1 MRIVKEHDER
11 RNEIITTAEEFF
23 LTKGFNKT
31 TVNDIL
37 KRIGIAKGTFYHY
50 FVSKEE
56 VLEAVIGQ
64 IIDQE
69 ILRAKEIQQ
78 SNDTALE
85 KLITFLSQNN
95 QEDTRKEEIVDKF
108 QLPENALM
116 KQRALEETI
125 NQVCPVLAEIIEVGR
140 QQGEFRTE
148 HPLESIQ
155 FLIAGIQTM
164 FDNIEKLSPET
175 IQSRVIA
182 ATDLIY
188 KVLDINPNIHPY
200 EQTVTQLQKIFLS

>member
-11 RNEIITTAEEFF
+11 RNEIIITAEEFF

-56 VLEAVIGQ
+56 VLDAVIGQ

-69 ILRAKEIQQ
+69 ISRAKEIQA
-78 SNDTALE
+78 SNGSALE
-85 KLITFLSQNN
+85 KLITFLAQNS
-95 QEDTRKEEIVDKF
+95 QEDERKEEIVDKF
-108 QLPENALM
+108 QMPENSLM
-116 KQRALEETI
+116 KQRALAGTI
-125 NQVCPVLAEIIEVGR
+125 NQVCPVLAEMIEVGR
-140 QQGEFRTE
+140 QQGEFNTAY
-148 HPLESIQ
+148 PLESIQ

-164 FDNIEKLSPET
+164 FDEIEKLPPEI
-175 IQSRVIA
+175 IQYRIIA

-188 KVLDINPNIHPY
+188 KTLDVNPEIHPY
-200 EQTVTQLQKIFLS
+200 DQTTEQLQKIFIP

>member
-11 RNEIITTAEEFF
+11 RKEIITTAEEFF
-23 LTKGFNKT
+23 LTKGFNRT
-31 TVNDIL
+31 TINDIL

-69 ILRAKEIQQ
+69 ISRAKEIQQ

-85 KLITFLSQNN
+85 KLMTFLSQNN

-108 QLPENALM
+108 QMPENALM

-125 NQVCPVLAEIIEVGR
+125 NQVCPVLAEIIESGR
-140 QQGEFRTE
+140 QQEEFRTE

-182 ATDLIY
+182 ATDMIY
-188 KVLDINPNIHPY
+188 KVLDINPNVHPY
-200 EQTVTQLQKIFLS
+200 EQTVKQLQKIFIS

>member
-56 VLEAVIGQ
+56 VLDDVIAQ

-69 ILRAKEIQQ
+69 IMRAKEIQE
-78 SNDTALE
+78 SDGTALE
-85 KLITFLSQNN
+85 KLITFLSPNTS
-95 QEDTRKEEIVDKF
+95 ESTHKEEIVDKF

-116 KQRALEETI
+116 KQRALEGTI
-125 NQVCPVLAEIIEVGR
+125 NQVCPVLAEIIAEGT
-140 QQGEFRTE
+140 QQQEFRTAY
-148 HPLESIQ
+148 PLESIQ
-155 FLIAGIQTM
+155 FLVAGLQTM
-164 FDNIEKLSPET
+164 FDSIEKLPPEI
-175 IQSRVIA
+175 IQKRVIA
-182 ATDLIY
+182 AADLFF
-188 KVLDINPNIHPY
+188 KALAINPEIHPY
-200 EQTVTQLQKIFLS
+200 EETVAKLQKIFLS

>member
-11 RNEIITTAEEFF
+11 RKEIITTAEEFF
-23 LTKGFNKT
+23 LTKGFNRT

-69 ILRAKEIQQ
+69 ITRAKEIQQ
-78 SNDTALE
+78 SSDTALE
-85 KLITFLSQNN
+85 KLMTFLSQNN

-108 QLPENALM
+108 QMPENALM

-125 NQVCPVLAEIIEVGR
+125 NQVCPVLAEIIESGR

-182 ATDLIY
+182 ATDMIY
-188 KVLDINPNIHPY
+188 KVLDINPNVHPY
-200 EQTVTQLQKIFLS
+200 KQTVKQLQKIFIS

>member
-56 VLEAVIGQ
+56 VLDAVIGQ

-69 ILRAKEIQQ
+69 ISRAKKSKIQMDQ
-78 SNDTALE
+78 
-85 KLITFLSQNN
+85 
-95 QEDTRKEEIVDKF
+95 
-108 QLPENALM
+108 
-116 KQRALEETI
+116 
-125 NQVCPVLAEIIEVGR
+125 
-140 QQGEFRTE
+140 
-148 HPLESIQ
+148 H
-155 FLIAGIQTM
+155 
-164 FDNIEKLSPET
+164 
-175 IQSRVIA
+175 
-182 ATDLIY
+182 
-188 KVLDINPNIHPY
+188 
-200 EQTVTQLQKIFLS
+200 

>member
-85 KLITFLSQNN
+85 KLIAFLSQNN

-108 QLPENALM
+108 QMPENALM

-125 NQVCPVLAEIIEVGR
+125 NQVCPVLAEIIEAGR

-188 KVLDINPNIHPY
+188 KVLDINPNVHPY

>member
-11 RNEIITTAEEFF
+11 RKEIITTAEEFF
-23 LTKGFNKT
+23 LTKGFNRT

-69 ILRAKEIQQ
+69 ISRAKEIQQ

-85 KLITFLSQNN
+85 KLMTFLSQNN

-108 QLPENALM
+108 QMPENALM

-125 NQVCPVLAEIIEVGR
+125 NQVCPVLAEIIESGR

-188 KVLDINPNIHPY
+188 KVLDINPNVHPY
-200 EQTVTQLQKIFLS
+200 EQTVKQLQKIFIS

>member
-69 ILRAKEIQQ
+69 ISRAKEIQQ

-85 KLITFLSQNN
+85 KLMTFLSQNN

-108 QLPENALM
+108 QMPENALM

-125 NQVCPVLAEIIEVGR
+125 NQVCPVLAEIIESGR

-188 KVLDINPNIHPY
+188 KVLDINPNVHPY
-200 EQTVTQLQKIFLS
+200 EQTIKQLQKIFIS

>member
-11 RNEIITTAEEFF
+11 RNEIIVTAEEFF

-31 TVNDIL
+31 TINDIL

-56 VLEAVIGQ
+56 VLDAVIGQ

-69 ILRAKEIQQ
+69 ILRAKEIQK
-78 SNDTALE
+78 SKATALQ
-85 KLITFLSQNN
+85 KLITFLSQNSS
-95 QEDTRKEEIVDKF
+95 EDTRKEEIVDKF
-108 QLPENALM
+108 QMPENALM
-116 KQRALEETI
+116 KQRALEGTI
-125 NQVCPVLAEIIEVGR
+125 NQVCPFLAEIIEEGK
-140 QQGEFRTE
+140 QQEEFRTS

-164 FDNIEKLSPET
+164 FDNIEKLAPET
-175 IQSRVIA
+175 IQSRVNA

-188 KVLDINPNIHPY
+188 KVLDINPTVHPY
-200 EQTVTQLQKIFLS
+200 DETMTELQKIFIP

>member
-56 VLEAVIGQ
+56 VLDAVIGQ

-69 ILRAKEIQQ
+69 ILRAKEIQK

-95 QEDTRKEEIVDKF
+95 QEDSRKEEIVDKF
-108 QLPENALM
+108 QMPENALM
-116 KQRALEETI
+116 KQRALEGTI
-125 NQVCPVLAEIIEVGR
+125 NQVCPVLAEIVEAGR
-140 QQGEFRTE
+140 QQEEFRTE
-148 HPLESIQ
+148 YPLESIQ

-164 FDNIEKLSPET
+164 FDNIEKLAPET

-188 KVLDINPNIHPY
+188 KVLDINPNVHPY
-200 EQTVTQLQKIFLS
+200 EQTTAQLQKIFIS

>member
-11 RNEIITTAEEFF
+11 RNEIIITAEEFF

-56 VLEAVIGQ
+56 VLDAVIGQ

-69 ILRAKEIQQ
+69 ISRAKEIQA
-78 SNDTALE
+78 SNGSALE
-85 KLITFLSQNN
+85 KLITFLAQNS
-95 QEDTRKEEIVDKF
+95 QEDERKEEIVDKF
-108 QLPENALM
+108 QMPENSLM
-116 KQRALEETI
+116 KQRALAGTI
-125 NQVCPVLAEIIEVGR
+125 NQVCPVLAEMIEVGR
-140 QQGEFRTE
+140 Q
-148 HPLESIQ
+148 ESIQ

-164 FDNIEKLSPET
+164 FDEIEKLPPEI
-175 IQSRVIA
+175 IQNRIIA

-188 KVLDINPNIHPY
+188 KTLDVNPEIHPY
-200 EQTVTQLQKIFLS
+200 DQTTEQLQKIFIP

>member
-108 QLPENALM
+108 QMPENALM

-125 NQVCPVLAEIIEVGR
+125 NQVCPVLAEIIEAGR

-188 KVLDINPNIHPY
+188 KVLDINPNVHPY